1 MQRSMYANCVLTAML
16 FTLLAATGLHAAE
29 PKKGGRIVALTPE
42 QAGPDFKV
50 QGEYVGE
57 VLDDDGNPVRVGVQ
71 VIALGHGKFDAV
83 AYPGGLP
90 GDGWNGREKIR
101 ATGETR
107 DDGATYFESD
117 RGRGVIREGV
127 LTVLSKDGRKLG
139 ELKHIVRKSPTLGQ
153 KPPGGAVVLFDGTS
167 AENFINGRIDNGLLM
182 QGCTSKRKF
191 RDHKL
196 HLEFLLSFM
205 PEARGQARANSG
217 VYLQGRYEVQVLDSF
232 GLEGRSNECGAIYG
246 IKAPDVNMCFPP
258 LSWQTYDV
266 EFTAPRFD
274 ENGKKIAD
282 ARMTVWHNGVLIH
295 KDVVVPRTTTAAPV
309 KEGPEPGPLYLQD
322 HGNPIRFRNI
332 WVVEKR

>member
-1 MQRSMYANCVLTAML
+1 MRHR
-16 FTLLAATGLHAAE
+16 TLATCLLVTTIAILNAPNAGAAK
-29 PKKGGRIVALTPE
+29 PRKDGRIVALTPQ

-50 QGEYVGE
+50 QGEYVGDVIDE
-57 VLDDDGNPVRVGVQ
+57 NGDTVRLGVQ

-90 GDGWNGREKIR
+90 GNGWNRQEKIR
-101 ATGETR
+101 ASGETR
-107 DDGATYFESD
+107 DDGVTYFTSE
-117 RGRGVIREGV
+117 RGRGEIRNGV
-127 LTVLSKDGRKLG
+127 LTVWDKNGRRAG
-139 ELKHIVRKSPTLGQ
+139 ELKRIVRKSPTLGQ
-153 KPPGGAVVLFDGTS
+153 KPPKGAVVLFDGTS
-167 AENFINGRIDNGLLM
+167 AENFINGRIENGLLKE
-182 QGCTSKRKF
+182 GCTSKQKF
-191 RDHKL
+191 QDHKL
-196 HLEFLLSFM
+196 HIEFLLSFM

-232 GLEGRSNECGAIYG
+232 GLEGRANECGAIYG

-274 ENGKKIAD
+274 KNGKKIAN

-295 KDVVVPRTTTAAPV
+295 DNVEVPRTTTAAPV
-309 KEGPEPGPLYLQD
+309 KEGPEPGPLYLQN
-322 HGNPIRFRNI
+322 HGNPIRYRNI